1 MLVCVPCRCAVS
13 SSRSTTTT
21 KKNKRSVFNSSSD
34 IKVGSAMV
42 MRASSLSSFVT
53 LSSTVIRGNLSFG
66 RKTRPKTRAVPPEEY
81 ASAILPPANEIAGFV
96 VGFLML
102 CVVVQASK
110 LDALIAEAQA
120 RGLARKRDEEGEDG
134 GDQKLM
140 SFSALDEKDATVER
154 VKRGK
159 GNVFILPPES
169 TTSDATKE

>member
-1 MLVCVPCRCAVS
+1 M
-13 SSRSTTTT
+13 
-21 KKNKRSVFNSSSD
+21 
-34 IKVGSAMV
+34 
-42 MRASSLSSFVT
+42 
-53 LSSTVIRGNLSFG
+53 
-66 RKTRPKTRAVPPEEY
+66 PEEY
-81 ASAILPPANEIAGFV
+81 ASAIPPANEIAGFV

-102 CVVVQASK
+102 YVVVQASK

-120 RGLARKRDEEGEDG
+120 RGLARKRDEEEEDG

-169 TTSDATKE
+169 TSDATKE

>member
-1 MLVCVPCRCAVS
+1 
-13 SSRSTTTT
+13 
-21 KKNKRSVFNSSSD
+21 
-34 IKVGSAMV
+34 
-42 MRASSLSSFVT
+42 MRASSSFVT
-53 LSSTVIRGNLSFG
+53 LSTVVRGNLSFG
-66 RKTRPKTRAVPPEEY
+66 KTTRPKTRAVPPEEY

-120 RGLARKRDEEGEDG
+120 RGLARKRDEEGEAG

>member
-1 MLVCVPCRCAVS
+1 
-13 SSRSTTTT
+13 
-21 KKNKRSVFNSSSD
+21 
-34 IKVGSAMV
+34 
-42 MRASSLSSFVT
+42 MRASKLSSFVT
-53 LSSTVIRGNLSFG
+53 RSTVIRGNLSFG

-81 ASAILPPANEIAGFV
+81 ASAIPPANEIAGFV